1 MPKKLWTIITGTLT
15 EIDFHLGIDNV
26 TSIKLTK
33 GKTQMIKLSQIKL
46 ILLIIF
52 LFWITTNASA
62 QEGQTSSF
70 SNRGSQYFLGDKDEI
85 LMNVNVWGY
94 VLRPGQYLV
103 PRHTDLIT
111 LISFA
116 GGPKEGANLSDVKI
130 ISEGA
135 TASTNGHGQNGRK
148 KKVPI
153 QTVNVND
160 HIEKGKA
167 GILPILKAGDT
178 VLLTESGS
186 HKFQK
191 FIGFNSFFSVIAATA
206 SVALIIDRISK

>member
-1 MPKKLWTIITGTLT
+1 MKR
-15 EIDFHLGIDNV
+15 
-26 TSIKLTK
+26 
-33 GKTQMIKLSQIKL
+33 MQIKL
-46 ILLIIF
+46 ILFFVF
-52 LFWITTNASA
+52 LFQVAANVYA

-116 GGPKEGANLSDVKI
+116 GGPKEGANLGSVKI
-130 ISEGA
+130 ISESS
-135 TASTNGHGQNGRK
+135 STSNNGQNGHAK
-148 KKVPI
+148 QVPI
-153 QTVNVND
+153 QTVNVNA
-160 HIEKGKA
+160 HIEKGKP

-178 VLLTESGS
+178 VLLTESGG

-191 FIGFNSFFSVIAATA
+191 FIGFNSFFSVIAAMA
-206 SVALIIDRISK
+206 SVALIIDRLNK